1 MTTPTPPR
9 DVLLPCPFCGG
20 EPTTSKRMDED
31 LWTHN
36 IVEWRGVRCTDCDIG
51 FDWPPGSEV
60 SAAEQWNRRADRI
73 ESALAVQGEVDV
85 RVFRICEHCHQ
96 EYMLTFGPTG
106 ISNFGPCPNCKRRDD
121 PWIRVARTQEPR

>member
-9 DVLLPCPFCGG
+9 DVLAQITGEMRVMGHAAGCADVDNCTCG
-20 EPTTSKRMDED
+20 TTLLR
-31 LWTHN
+31 
-36 IVEWRGVRCTDCDIG
+36 
-51 FDWPPGSEV
+51 
-60 SAAEQWNRRADRI
+60 QYADRI
-73 ESALAVQGEVDV
+73 ERALAVQGEVDV